1 MNEFIVFSIMG
12 IAFFGYSLLCSK
24 KRKVIYTI
32 NKLNFVVL
40 NDRYFDLQLKVSIIN
55 SVIIVIGSC
64 LTQVPKLDSIKSII
78 LFITILIFWIMNFRL
93 RKLAILKKYAQI
105 KQ

>member
-12 IAFFGYSLLCSK
+12 IAFFSYSLLCSK

-32 NKLNFVVL
+32 NKSNFVVL

-64 LTQVPKLDSIKSII
+64 LTQVPKLGSIKSII

-93 RKLAILKKYAQI
+93 RRLAIIKKYAQI
-105 KQ
+105 KK